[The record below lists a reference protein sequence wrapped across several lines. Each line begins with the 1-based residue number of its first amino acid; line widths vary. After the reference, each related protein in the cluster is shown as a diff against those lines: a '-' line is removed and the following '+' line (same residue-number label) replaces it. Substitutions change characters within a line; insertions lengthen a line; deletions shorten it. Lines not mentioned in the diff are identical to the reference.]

1 MSTER
6 QEKGK
11 YLAYYQQVR
20 KRGRNRGEIQI
31 RENVLFRDSVRDWY
45 TGLFSKRTLGNS
57 ELQDKLDKSGAHLSK
72 VGGLLCRVGGASATL
87 DPVQALDP
95 ISAPLCQHRTAPGGV
110 GKQDWLN
117 LRAEIAVTGF
127 AHDPLWSAKTSASRN
142 LHDSWCRF
150 RLLPAI
156 VPTNSGRRSCFVRS

>member
-31 RENVLFRDSVRDWY
+31 RENVLFRDSVRDGY

-127 AHDPLWSAKTSASRN
+127 AHDPRWEN
-142 LHDSWCRF
+142 LLILIADAFRQDVALVEIDLR
-150 RLLPAI
+150 RLLTAPYTTLR
-156 VPTNSGRRSCFVRS
+156 VGK